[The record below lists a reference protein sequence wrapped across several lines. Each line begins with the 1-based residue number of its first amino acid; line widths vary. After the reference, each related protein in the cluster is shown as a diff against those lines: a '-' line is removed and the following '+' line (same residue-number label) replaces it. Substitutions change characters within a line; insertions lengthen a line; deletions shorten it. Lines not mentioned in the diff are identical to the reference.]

1 MKLQKQTFGV
11 IIATRNIFNFE
22 LAVSARK
29 SVLDKLDKMGF
40 GAIIIPADETPTGNV
55 EGYEDAVKCAKYFK
69 RTCRP
74 DGRHYCGACQFRR

>member
-1 MKLQKQTFGV
+1 MAKQKQSFGV

-40 GAIIIPADETPTGNV
+40 GTVIIPSDVTPTGNIV
-55 EGYEDAVKCAKYFK
+55 AGTGSAISFTNITTA
-69 RTCRP
+69 
-74 DGRHYCGACQFRR
+74 GS